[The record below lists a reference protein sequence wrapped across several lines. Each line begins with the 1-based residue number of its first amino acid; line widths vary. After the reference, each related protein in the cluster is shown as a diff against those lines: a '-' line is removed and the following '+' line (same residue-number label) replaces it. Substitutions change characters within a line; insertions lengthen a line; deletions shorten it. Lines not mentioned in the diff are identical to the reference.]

1 MNSNNKFSRYLSALL
16 RHRALDQGYAID
28 SRGFVSVDQIIKKCN
43 NITPCGIDLART
55 KVTYDTI
62 KQIVDSNDKKRFEL
76 EEHDDGWYI
85 RAVQGHSMPGIN
97 PDLVLINDP
106 SEIPIVVH
114 GTYYKAYELIKNTGL
129 NRMGRTHIHFAHGT
143 PADESV
149 ISGMRKTSQ
158 VMIFIDVPKAMAN
171 GIKFYKSSNGVI
183 LSDGINGVIQ
193 TEYFLRVEL
202 AE

>member
-16 RHRALDQGYAID
+16 RHRAINQGYEID
-28 SRGFVSVDQIIKKCN
+28 SRGFVPVDQIIKKCN
-43 NITPCGIDLART
+43 NITF
-55 KVTYDTI
+55 DTI

-76 EEHDDGWYI
+76 EQRNDKWYI
-85 RAVQGHSMPGIN
+85 RAVQGHSMPGID

-114 GTYYKAYELIKNTGL
+114 GTYHKAYELIKNTGL

-143 PADESV
+143 ASDESV
-149 ISGMRKTSQ
+149 ISGMRKSSQ
-158 VMIFIDVPKAMAN
+158 VMIFIDVVKAMAS

-183 LSDGINGVIQ
+183 LSEGINGVIE
-193 TEYFLRVEL
+193 TEYFLKVEL